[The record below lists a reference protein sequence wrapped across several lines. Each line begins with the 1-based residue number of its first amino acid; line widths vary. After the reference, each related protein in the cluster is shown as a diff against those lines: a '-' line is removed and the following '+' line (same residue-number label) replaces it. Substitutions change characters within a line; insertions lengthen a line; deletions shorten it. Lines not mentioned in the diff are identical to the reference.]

1 MRRTSFRGPAIAL
14 LALPLLFPSP
24 IVRPSPSPRA
34 PGPAPSPQVGKVNF
48 PNSCSPQVQPAIEK
62 GLALL
67 HSFQYEESGQTF
79 SDAAE
84 RDGQCAVA
92 YWGKAMSL
100 YRQLWE
106 FPSAATLVEGRKDVE
121 QAQKSAAQ
129 TPRER
134 EYIAA
139 AAAFYQD
146 DPKLTH
152 TDRTQAYS
160 TAMERLYRDNPTDVE
175 AGAFYALSLVALAED
190 GVDDLAN
197 RKKAIAILNPLFE
210 QQPNNPGVA
219 HYLIHAS
226 DTPELAREG
235 LPAARAYAKIAPD
248 SSHATHMPSHIFR
261 RLGLWPE
268 MIDSNVAAIAA
279 AAEATQAHRGDASYQ
294 FHPMDFLD
302 YAYLQTGQEGK
313 ARHLVDEVK
322 SVPGAR
328 AEGIADHQALFA
340 ARNAIELHRWKEA
353 ASLTIPDERFV
364 MQDPTYWARAIGRAR
379 SGDLNGAQED
389 DRKLAEVMKA
399 QQDRDQAEGDKVTPG
414 ESVEER
420 EVDGWIAYAAGKSDE
435 AIADL
440 RGAAQR
446 EETEREDPIAMP
458 AREMLADLFLEIN
471 RPSDAL
477 SQYQAVLNDYPNRFD
492 ALYGAARSAE
502 AAADPQQAR
511 KFYAQLV
518 AISAPGADRPE
529 LRAARQ
535 HANLNAKGEKGTL
548 AREAQH

>member
-1 MRRTSFRGPAIAL
+1 
-14 LALPLLFPSP
+14 
-24 IVRPSPSPRA
+24 
-34 PGPAPSPQVGKVNF
+34 
-48 PNSCSPQVQPAIEK
+48 
-62 GLALL
+62 
-67 HSFQYEESGQTF
+67 
-79 SDAAE
+79 
-84 RDGQCAVA
+84 
-92 YWGKAMSL
+92 
-100 YRQLWE
+100 
-106 FPSAATLVEGRKDVE
+106 
-121 QAQKSAAQ
+121 
-129 TPRER
+129 
-134 EYIAA
+134 
-139 AAAFYQD
+139 
-146 DPKLTH
+146 
-152 TDRTQAYS
+152 
-160 TAMERLYRDNPTDVE
+160 
-175 AGAFYALSLVALAED
+175 
-190 GVDDLAN
+190 
-197 RKKAIAILNPLFE
+197 
-210 QQPNNPGVA
+210 
-219 HYLIHAS
+219 
-226 DTPELAREG
+226 
-235 LPAARAYAKIAPD
+235 
-248 SSHATHMPSHIFR
+248 
-261 RLGLWPE
+261 
-268 MIDSNVAAIAA
+268 
-279 AAEATQAHRGDASYQ
+279 
-294 FHPMDFLD
+294 MDFLD
-302 YAYLQTGQEGK
+302 YAYLQTGQEAK

-379 SGDLNGAQED
+379 SGDLNGAHED

-399 QQDRDQAEGDKVTPG
+399 QGDRDQAEGDKITPG

-518 AISAPGADRPE
+518 AISASGADRPE

-535 HANLNAKGEKGTL
+535 YVTANLNP
-548 AREAQH
+548 